1 MFLQH
6 NCIISSFLRSDLGRL
21 CFSDPLTGC
30 GFINCFGVRNVS
42 RTCLC
47 QTEAFDCRLTQL
59 HSPFWGIVAAPA
71 QLGPP
76 AVRPLRDSAKRREL
90 QPVLTGSTDEIQTF
104 TILATKPQEL
114 FVITASYNLSPGRI
128 TEQVTKTVSQ

>member
-1 MFLQH
+1 M
-6 NCIISSFLRSDLGRL
+6 
-21 CFSDPLTGC
+21 
-30 GFINCFGVRNVS
+30 
-42 RTCLC
+42 
-47 QTEAFDCRLTQL
+47 
-59 HSPFWGIVAAPA
+59 AAPA

-90 QPVLTGSTDEIQTF
+90 QPVLTGSTDEVQTF